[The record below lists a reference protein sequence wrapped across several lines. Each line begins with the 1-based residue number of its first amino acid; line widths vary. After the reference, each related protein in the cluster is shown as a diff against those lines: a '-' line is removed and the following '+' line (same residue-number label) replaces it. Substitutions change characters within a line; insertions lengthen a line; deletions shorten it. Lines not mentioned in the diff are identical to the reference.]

1 MPLWLKNEFQAAGR
15 WRSDWGARRQYREC
29 RIVCLSRAVQFLTV
43 QRSMAQS
50 GHGRDWRRAGGP
62 SPNMSKHQNPPD
74 PLVRPLNAKQIPG
87 DASVVVSVDD
97 ALPADPK
104 FDA

>member
-1 MPLWLKNEFQAAGR
+1 
-15 WRSDWGARRQYREC
+15 
-29 RIVCLSRAVQFLTV
+29 
-43 QRSMAQS
+43 
-50 GHGRDWRRAGGP
+50 
-62 SPNMSKHQNPPD
+62 MSKHQNPPD

-104 FDA
+104 FDAYAFVLALLSGAPARY